1 MPPRMTSW
9 LSRLVPRSLRV
20 QMILLILGTVLLVQ
34 AATFAT
40 LSLSWQ
46 SFSREV
52 AVDLTATTIRTLR
65 SALAAV
71 PEDHRAEFVSQ
82 SSGGR
87 WRLWSH
93 SLPSHTRLEHSRK
106 ARHGQLD
113 RKRSRP
119 PRNDVRR
126 VLRSFVD
133 TLNDELDDDTRVALS
148 HGKNPRLYIS
158 LTGEPQALPRDRDW
172 LVIPLDRVAP
182 PISTPIIAF
191 WLGGMG
197 LFLLLA
203 AGFSWHITRPLAQL
217 AEAADQL
224 AAGQPQRVRP
234 TGPRETRVLGE
245 RFNIMLDTLAESDAV
260 QRTLLA
266 GLPHDLKGPLSR
278 MWLRAEMLDDTVLQD
293 GMRKDIQDMQQMLDQ
308 FIGFARGADPA
319 SYQLEPMDIQAWLD
333 EKTASWQSAGKDV
346 RFHDGCHSPVTIR
359 ADVLALDRLIDN
371 LITNALTHGKEP
383 VEISLVVTD
392 QTVCLT
398 VADHGPGIPANRQ
411 AEALRPFSRLDDART
426 RTGSV
431 GLGLALAE
439 AIARG
444 HGGSL
449 TLDPAPAQGLHVQ
462 ISFPLVASADSSKPA
477 S

>member
-1 MPPRMTSW
+1 MTLR

-20 QMILLILGTVLLVQ
+20 QMMLLILGTVLLVQ

-65 SALAAV
+65 SALVAV
-71 PEDHRAEFVSQ
+71 PEGRRADFVNE

-87 WRLWSH
+87 WRLWSR

-106 ARHGQLD
+106 ARHRQLD
-113 RKRSRP
+113 RAPHRP

-148 HGKNPRLYIS
+148 HGKDPRLYIS
-158 LTGEPQALPRDRDW
+158 LTGEPEALPHNRDW

-182 PISTPIIAF
+182 PLSTPIIAF

-203 AGFSWHITRPLAQL
+203 AGFSWHITRPLTQL

-224 AAGQPQRVRP
+224 AAGQPQRVTP

-245 RFNIMLDTLAESDAV
+245 RFNLMLDTLAESDAV

-278 MWLRAEMLDDTVLQD
+278 MWLRAEMLEDAALQD

-319 SYQLEPMDIQAWLD
+319 SYQLEPMDIHAWLD

-346 RFHDGCHSPVTIR
+346 RFQDGSSGPVTIR
-359 ADVLALDRLIDN
+359 ADVLALDRLVDN

-383 VEISLVVTD
+383 VEISLAVAG
-392 QTVCLT
+392 QTACLT
-398 VADHGPGIPANRQ
+398 VADHGPGIQADRQ

-431 GLGLALAE
+431 GLGLALAD

-449 TLDPAPAQGLHVQ
+449 RLDPDATHGLCVR
-462 ISFPLVASADSSKPA
+462 ITFPLAGTAGPNTPA
-477 S
+477 G

>member
-1 MPPRMTSW
+1 MM
-9 LSRLVPRSLRV
+9 
-20 QMILLILGTVLLVQ
+20 LLILGTVLLVQ

-40 LSLSWQ
+40 ISFSWQ
-46 SFSREV
+46 SFTREV
-52 AVDLTATTIRTLR
+52 AVDLTVTTLRTLR

-71 PEDHRAEFVSQ
+71 PESQRADFVSEA
-82 SSGGR
+82 SGGR
-87 WRLWSH
+87 WRLWSR

-106 ARHGQLD
+106 TRHRQTT
-113 RKRSRP
+113 RTPQRHAS
-119 PRNDVRR
+119 NDIRR

-148 HGKNPRLYIS
+148 HGKNPRLYLS
-158 LTGEPQALPRDRDW
+158 VTGEPDTLPHGRDW
-172 LVIPLDRVAP
+172 LVIPLDHIAP
-182 PISTPIIAF
+182 PLRSPVIAF

-203 AGFSWHITRPLAQL
+203 AGFSWHITRPLTQL

-245 RFNIMLDTLAESDAV
+245 RFNLMLDTLAESNAV

-278 MWLRAEMLDDTVLQD
+278 MWLRAEMLDDPSLQE

-308 FIGFARGADPA
+308 FIGFVRGADPN
-319 SYQLEPMDIQAWLD
+319 SYQLEPMDLQAWLD
-333 EKTASWQSAGKDV
+333 EKVASWQGTGKQLRYQSNGSEPWTV
-346 RFHDGCHSPVTIR
+346 K
-359 ADVLALDRLIDN
+359 ADALALDRLVDN
-371 LITNALTHGKEP
+371 LITNALVHGKEP
-383 VEISLVVTD
+383 V
-392 QTVCLT
+392 TVILDT
-398 VADHGPGIPANRQ
+398 VEDAIRMTVSDEGPGIGADRQ

-449 TLDPAPAQGLHVQ
+449 TLHSVPGSGLTVEVRIPRAAPATP
-462 ISFPLVASADSSKPA
+462 STPA
-477 S
+477 G

>member
-1 MPPRMTSW
+1 MTIR

-20 QMILLILGTVLLVQ
+20 QMMLLILGTVLLVQ

-40 LSLSWQ
+40 ISLSWQ
-46 SFSREV
+46 SFTREV
-52 AVDLTATTIRTLR
+52 AVDLTATTLRTLR
-65 SALAAV
+65 SALTAV
-71 PEDHRAEFVSQ
+71 PKKHRAEFVTQ
-82 SSGGR
+82 ASGGR

-93 SLPSHTRLEHSRK
+93 SLPSHTRLEHSR
-106 ARHGQLD
+106 RGQ
-113 RKRSRP
+113 KQQAEHKPPRP

-133 TLNDELDDDTRVALS
+133 TLNDELADDTRVALS

-158 LTGEPQALPRDRDW
+158 LTGERDTRPRNRDW
-172 LVIPLDRVAP
+172 LVIPLDRIAP

-203 AGFSWHITRPLAQL
+203 AAFSWHITRPLTEL

-234 TGPRETRVLGE
+234 IGPRETRALAE
-245 RFNIMLDTLAESDAV
+245 RFNLMLDTLAESDAV

-278 MWLRAEMLDDTVLQD
+278 MWLRAEMLDDAALQE

-308 FIGFARGADPA
+308 FIGFVRGADPA

-346 RFHDGCHSPVTIR
+346 RFHDETDGPITIC
-359 ADVLALDRLIDN
+359 ADVLAFDRLIDN
-371 LITNALTHGKEP
+371 LITNALVHGKEP
-383 VEISLVVTD
+383 VDIALAAAHDRVR
-392 QTVCLT
+392 LT
-398 VADHGPGIPANRQ
+398 VTDHGPGIQSDRQ
-411 AEALRPFSRLDDART
+411 AEALRPFSRLDHART

-449 TLDPAPAQGLHVQ
+449 KLESAAQTGLTVLITLPCGAL
-462 ISFPLVASADSSKPA
+462 ASPNTPTD
-477 S
+477 